1 MSLLSNGVDL
11 VRSLPKIPMRVRGTN
26 FCINCTQTLQNT
38 TIHEFS
44 AQWGGSGAFIAK
56 NYDAI
61 SSHELLH

>member
-1 MSLLSNGVDL
+1 

-26 FCINCTQTLQNT
+26 FCINCTQTLQNA

-44 AQWGGSGAFIAK
+44 AQWGGSGAVIAK